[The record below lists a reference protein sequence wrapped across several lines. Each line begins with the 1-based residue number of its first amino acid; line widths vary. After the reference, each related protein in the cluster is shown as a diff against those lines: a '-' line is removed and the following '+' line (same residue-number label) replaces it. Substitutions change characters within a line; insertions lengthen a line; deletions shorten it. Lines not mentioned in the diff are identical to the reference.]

1 MKKCL
6 FVLLLIPMIGFSQT
20 KNVIS
25 TFRIF
30 AKPEK
35 SLELEKALAAH
46 AQKYHTGDWK
56 WRVFEIQSGPDAGGF
71 HVTEGPNS
79 WTANDTRG
87 NLGTEHTADWAKNV
101 QPLTNGEGGAS
112 YAVFREDLSTTQVT
126 AFTDKISINHLYP
139 KQGEGHKV
147 EARLKKF
154 KKVWEASGQTVA
166 VYQAHYSGEPQ
177 FSVVFRHKN
186 GWKEKEDGYL
196 KPMKERWD
204 AVYGEGSYE
213 EWLDTTSSVESSWGE
228 MLVLRP
234 ELSSK

>member
-1 MKKCL
+1 MKKIIL
-6 FVLLLIPMIGFSQT
+6 ILLLIPIIGFSQT

-30 AKPEK
+30 PKPDK
-35 SLELEKALAAH
+35 SLELEKALATH

-71 HVTEGPNS
+71 HVTEGPSS

-101 QPLTNGEGGAS
+101 MPLTNGEGGSS
-112 YAVFREDLSTTQVT
+112 YSVFRPDLSTTDVT

-139 KQGEGHKV
+139 KQGEFHKV
-147 EARLKKF
+147 EARIKKY

-166 VYQAHYSGEPQ
+166 VYQAHYSGAPQ
-177 FSVVFRHKN
+177 LSVVFRHKN
-186 GWKEKEDGYL
+186 GWKEKEEGYY
-196 KPMKERWD
+196 KPIKERWD
-204 AVYGEGSYE
+204 AIYGEGSWD
-213 EWLDTTSSVESSWGE
+213 EWLNSASNVERSWGE
-228 MLVLRP
+228 MLTLRSD
-234 ELSSK
+234 LSSK

>member
-6 FVLLLIPMIGFSQT
+6 LLLALIPLIGFSQT

-25 TFRIF
+25 TFRVF

-35 SLELEKALAAH
+35 SLELEKAIAAH

-71 HVTEGPNS
+71 HITEGPNS
-79 WTANDTRG
+79 WTTLDTRG
-87 NLGTEHTADWAKNV
+87 NLGAEHTADWAKNV
-101 QPLTNGEGGAS
+101 APLSNGEGEENYS
-112 YAVFREDLSTTQVT
+112 VYREDLSSAQL
-126 AFTDKISINHLYP
+126 AEITDKISITHLYP
-139 KQGEGHKV
+139 EPGEGHKV

-166 VYQAHYSGEPQ
+166 VYQSHFSGAPQ
-177 FSVVFRHKN
+177 FTLVYRHKN
-186 GWKEKEDGYL
+186 GWKEKETGYY
-196 KPMKERWD
+196 KPIKERWD
-204 AVYGEGSYE
+204 AIYGEGNYDE
-213 EWLDTTSSVESSWGE
+213 LLDSSNSVDRSWGE
-228 MLVLRP
+228 MLILRP